1 MSKNNIAETVAR
13 RTILNWIYA
22 NMLILSASTFFEKH
36 LELFGIICD
45 YLSLRYYF
53 FQIRYIYICLI
64 VKRITAY
71 VVFVATFQ
79 DEFIIE

>member
-53 FQIRYIYICLI
+53 FQIRYIYICLV
-64 VKRITAY
+64 VKYHSICRIRSNISGRIY
-71 VVFVATFQ
+71 Y
-79 DEFIIE
+79 